1 MSNHSRISQS
11 ISDAYFTST
20 TSAEFCR
27 SILKER
33 NWVSPNS
40 VTLEPC
46 CGNGSLLSGL
56 PGKILC
62 SDLHDYGVGA
72 TIENYLEA
80 PPKECNLIFT
90 NPPFGR
96 AGSLALEFLKKATT
110 ECNRV
115 AFILP
120 ASFRKISLLD
130 RVPATHS
137 LVADYVLPSQSYLLP
152 DGSTRIVQTTFQLW
166 ERSLA
171 PRPKLVKI
179 APYQTYTKR
188 VPANEAEFAFRTQGS
203 SAGRVLEGLSYNPA
217 STAFLSGGK
226 NRFEAHSWTP
236 IAKHTA
242 GIPAIGLN
250 DVALGLYLE
259 DNRINIAP
267 YLTQGAPYVLT
278 NLATMPL

>member
-11 ISDAYFTST
+11 ISDAYFTSR

-27 SILKER
+27 SILTER
-33 NWVSPNS
+33 QWVNANT

-46 CGNGSLLSGL
+46 CGNGSLLENL
-56 PGKILC
+56 PGKILY
-62 SDLHDYGVGA
+62 SDLHDYGIGA
-72 TIENYLEA
+72 QIENYLETPSKGA
-80 PPKECNLIFT
+80 DLIFT

-96 AGSLALEFLKKATT
+96 AGSLALAFLKKAST
-110 ECNRV
+110 ECNRL

-120 ASFRKISLLD
+120 ASFRKVSLLD
-130 RVPATHS
+130 RVPSTHT
-137 LVADYVLPSQSYLLP
+137 LIADYQLPDQSYLLP

-166 ERSLA
+166 ERSSA
-171 PRPKLVKI
+171 PRPKLSKI

-188 VPANEAEFAFRTQGS
+188 VPADEAQFAFRTQGA
-203 SAGRVLEGLSYNPA
+203 SAGKVLPGLEYNPA
-217 STAFLSGGK
+217 STAFLQGGE
-226 NRFEAHSWTP
+226 NRFRSHNWTP

-250 DVALGLYLE
+250 DVALGLHLE
-259 DNRINIAP
+259 DNRTDITP

-278 NLATMPL
+278 NLATLPL